1 MRSAPSDAE
10 LIQFRRRILAWFARN
25 GRSFPWR
32 SPRARIYLQV
42 VSEILLQRTQ
52 ASRIAAFI
60 PQFISMYP
68 SWRQLAKATRRD
80 LRRLLEPL
88 GLWRRRADALLALAR
103 TIDRHRGQLPKTPDK
118 VFKLTG
124 VGQYIGNAILLFAH
138 HVPSPLLDV
147 NMARVLERNFGPR
160 KLVDIRYDPYL
171 QSLASRAVADD
182 KPQKVNWAIL
192 DLAAMICTPR
202 NPKCSQCPLV
212 STCKF
217 AGTLRCKSRRR
228 EP

>member
-1 MRSAPSDAE
+1 MRSAPTDAE
-10 LIQFRRRILAWFARN
+10 LSQFRRRILKWFALN

-32 SPRARIYLQV
+32 SPRAGTYVRV

-52 ASRIAAFI
+52 ATRIAAFI
-60 PQFISMYP
+60 PKFVSIYP
-68 SWRQLAKATRRD
+68 SWKQLAKSTRRD

-88 GLWRRRADALLALAR
+88 GLWRRRADALQALAR
-103 TIDRHRGQLPKTPDK
+103 AIHRQHGRLPGTP
-118 VFKLTG
+118 FKILNLPG

-138 HVPSPLLDV
+138 GVPSPLLDV

-171 QSLASRAVADD
+171 QSLASRVIVSD
-182 KPQKVNWAIL
+182 KPREVNWAIL
-192 DLAAMICTPR
+192 DLAAIVCTPR
-202 NPKCSQCPLV
+202 NPKCFQCPLI

-217 AGTLRCKSRRR
+217 SKARRKAERR
-228 EP
+228 ET